1 MKYRLYAKNVRG
13 QEGFVYLYIHHNIT
27 GLRLPKLTS
36 LGIKIPERCCS
47 PSKQEFKKVVGLSKE
62 ELLRIGYESVKDLNS
77 FLEERL
83 NTYIKANG
91 QINFV
96 SEDKKTLNMWFEIL
110 INRQSNQG
118 TKMRYKNVYNL
129 LVQFQRW
136 YSVNKRR
143 QVENEI
149 ILMREINVD
158 FLIEFRNWL
167 RSEPGENENR
177 KKNRINSSNFK
188 LKCVKSVLNKSHK
201 ENYYSFQINPF
212 DHINF
217 HFQEQNVEILTL
229 EELKKIIDVELREV
243 YRRTIPLKDGTTLWG
258 KEIEG
263 GVEER
268 NKKNKRYKAKHSLND
283 IRNYFLFQLLS
294 QGIRVSDM
302 VTLRWNNFQFSND
315 TMRIS
320 KVMVKTRKSISILVN
335 EKMTSII
342 SNYIVR
348 YNEYYPTE
356 VKELNTINDEIIR
369 EYNLYYR
376 KSSVVKIT
384 DDNWRH
390 FYHIIDENSKYG
402 TTTGGSRGLLIDF
415 DTINTLREFLLRK
428 HKEGTLHQYLNDGIP
443 FKKGPIP
450 IGIARIGKLT
460 SSLEKWHQENLEVN
474 EKKFT
479 RTYKELKERRHQLV
493 LDMIREINTN
503 EEIKKDFVFPLLN
516 NLDFKDIEDED
527 FSVLSEYQ
535 YRKFQSVRSYYNK
548 LLKLIAT
555 QSKINKRLT
564 SHLARHSYT
573 SLMLELGED
582 VNLFDLMTSLGHK
595 HLSTTQTYIQRLSNK
610 KIDKLNLVI
619 SDKLNTGFNINL

>member
-47 PSKQEFKKVVGLSKE
+47 PSKQEFKKVVGLSRE
-62 ELLRIGYESVKDLNS
+62 DLMRLGYESVKDLNN

-149 ILMREINVD
+149 ILMRDVNVD

-167 RSEPGENENR
+167 RSEPGERENR

-188 LKCVKSVLNKSHK
+188 LKCIKSVLNKSHK

-229 EELKKIIDVELREV
+229 EELKQIIDVELTEV

-258 KEIEG
+258 KDIEG

-268 NKKNKRYKAKHSLND
+268 NRRNRRYKAKHSLND

-302 VTLRWNNFQFSND
+302 VTLRWNNFQFSSD

-342 SNYIVR
+342 SNYIIR
-348 YNEYYPTE
+348 YTDHYQNEIQ
-356 VKELNTINDEIIR
+356 ELNRINDRIIA

-376 KSSVVKIT
+376 KSSIVKIT

-402 TTTGGSRGLLIDF
+402 TASGGTRGLLIDF
-415 DTINTLREFLLRK
+415 ETINKLREFLLEK
-428 HKEGTLHQYLNDGIP
+428 HNEGTLHHYLNDGIP
-443 FKKGPIP
+443 FKKGPFP
-450 IGIARIGKLT
+450 IGLSKLGKLT
-460 SSLEKWHQENLEVN
+460 SSLEKWHKENLEVN
-474 EKKFT
+474 ELKFT

-493 LDMIREINTN
+493 IKMIREINSN
-503 EEIKKDFVFPLLN
+503 DEIKSDFVFPLLN

-619 SDKLNTGFNINL
+619 SDKLNTGFNINI

>member
-1 MKYRLYAKNVRG
+1 MKYKLYSKQVRG

-27 GLRLPKLTS
+27 GSRQPKLTS
-36 LGIKIPERCCS
+36 LGIKIPESCCS
-47 PSKQEFKKVVGLSKE
+47 PSRQEFKKVVGLSKDY
-62 ELLRIGYESVKDLNS
+62 LLRLGYESIKDLNS

-96 SEDKKTLNMWFEIL
+96 SEEKKTLNLWFEIL
-110 INRQSNQG
+110 INRQCNQG

-136 YSVNKRR
+136 YSVNKKR

-167 RSEPGENENR
+167 RTEPGKNEKR

-188 LKCVKSVLNKSHK
+188 LKCIKSVLNKSHR
-201 ENYYSFQINPF
+201 ENYYAFQINPF

-229 EELKKIIDVELREV
+229 EELKQIIEVELVEV
-243 YRRTIPLKDGTTLWG
+243 YRRTIPLKDGTSLWG
-258 KEIEG
+258 KDIEG

-268 NKKNKRYKAKHSLND
+268 NKRNRRYKSKHSLSD

-302 VTLRWNNFQFSND
+302 VTLRWNNFQYSND
-315 TMRIS
+315 TLRIS

-342 SNYIVR
+342 SQYIIR
-348 YNEYYPTE
+348 YKDFYPDE
-356 VKELNTINDEIIR
+356 VKELINVNESIVKK
-369 EYNLYYR
+369 YTLFSR
-376 KSSVVKIT
+376 KSSVLKPT
-384 DDNWRH
+384 DENWKH
-390 FYHIIDENSKYG
+390 FYHIIDETSKYS
-402 TTTGGSRGLLIDF
+402 TTGRKGLLIDF
-415 DTINTLREFLLRK
+415 DTINKLQEFLLEK
-428 HKEGTLHQYLNDGIP
+428 HKDETLYQYLNDGTP
-443 FKKGPIP
+443 YTKNRVVKGLSQ
-450 IGIARIGKLT
+450 IGKLIG
-460 SSLEKWHQENLEVN
+460 SLNKWHSDNLEEN
-474 EKKFT
+474 EKTFT
-479 RTYKELKERRHQLV
+479 QTYKELKETRNNLV
-493 LDMIREINTN
+493 IKLIREINTN
-503 EEIKKDFVFPLLN
+503 EEIKKDFVFPLLSN
-516 NLDFKDIEDED
+516 NDFRDIEDED

-555 QSKINKRLT
+555 QSKLNKRLT

-619 SDKLNTGFNINL
+619 SDKLNTGLSINI

>member
-1 MKYRLYAKNVRG
+1 MKYKLYAKNVRG

-27 GLRLPKLTS
+27 GSRQPKLTS
-36 LGIKIPERCCS
+36 LGIKIPESSCS
-47 PSKQEFKKVVGLSKE
+47 PSRQEFKKVVGLSKDY
-62 ELLRIGYESVKDLNS
+62 LMRLGYESVKDLNS

-96 SEDKKTLNMWFEIL
+96 SEERKTLNMWYEIL

-136 YSVNKRR
+136 YSVNKKK

-149 ILMREINVD
+149 ILMREIDVD

-167 RSEPGENENR
+167 RSEPGENEKR

-201 ENYYSFQINPF
+201 ENYYAFQINPF

-229 EELKKIIDVELREV
+229 EELKQIIEVELVEV

-258 KEIEG
+258 KDIKG

-268 NKKNKRYKAKHSLND
+268 NKRNKRYKAKHSLSD

-302 VTLRWNNFQFSND
+302 VTLRWNNFNYSNE
-315 TMRIS
+315 TLRIS

-342 SNYIVR
+342 SQYIIRYKDYYPEEIENLIRVNESIVR
-348 YNEYYPTE
+348 EYTMYN
-356 VKELNTINDEIIR
+356 
-369 EYNLYYR
+369 R
-376 KSSVVKIT
+376 KSSLLKPT
-384 DDNWRH
+384 DENWKY
-390 FYHIIDENSKYG
+390 FFHIIDETSKYS
-402 TTTGGSRGLLIDF
+402 TMGSKGLLIDF
-415 DTINTLREFLLRK
+415 DTINKLQEFLLEK
-428 HKEGTLHQYLNDGIP
+428 HSEGSLHQYLNDGVP
-443 FKKGPIP
+443 YSNTKFPMGLSQ
-450 IGIARIGKLT
+450 IGKLI
-460 SSLEKWHQENLEVN
+460 SSLNKWHQNNLEKN
-474 EKKFT
+474 EKNYT
-479 RTYKELKERRHQLV
+479 QSYNELKKERHNIVTQLIR
-493 LDMIREINTN
+493 MINSNN
-503 EEIKKDFVFPLLN
+503 ETKTDFVFPLLDN
-516 NLDFKDIEDED
+516 KDFNDIEDED

-548 LLKLIAT
+548 LLKLIASQT
-555 QSKINKRLT
+555 NINKRLT

-619 SDKLNTGFNINL
+619 SDKLNTGLSINI

>member
-1 MKYRLYAKNVRG
+1 MKYKLYAKNVRG

-27 GLRLPKLTS
+27 GKRLPKLTS
-36 LGIKIPERCCS
+36 LGIKIPETCCS
-47 PSKQEFKKVVGLSKE
+47 PSKQDFKKVIGLSKDY
-62 ELLRIGYESVKDLNS
+62 LLRLGYDSVKDLNS

-96 SEDKKTLNMWFEIL
+96 SEEKKTLNMWFEIL

-129 LVQFQRW
+129 LIQFQRW
-136 YSVNKRR
+136 YSVNKKK

-188 LKCVKSVLNKSHK
+188 LKCIKSVLNKSHN
-201 ENYYSFQINPF
+201 ENYYTFRINPF
-212 DHINF
+212 DHITF
-217 HFQEQNVEILTL
+217 QFQEQNVEILTL
-229 EELKKIIDVELREV
+229 EELKQIIEVELVEV

-258 KEIEG
+258 KEIDG

-268 NKKNKRYKAKHSLND
+268 NKKNRRYKAKHSLND

-302 VTLRWNNFQFSND
+302 VTLRWNNFQYSND
-315 TMRIS
+315 SLRIS

-342 SNYIVR
+342 SNYIIR
-348 YNEYYPTE
+348 YNEFFPDEVRELTE
-356 VKELNTINDEIIR
+356 INDEIVR
-369 EYNLYYR
+369 EYTLFNR
-376 KSSVVKIT
+376 KSSLVKIT

-390 FYHIIDENSKYG
+390 FYHIIDETSKYG
-402 TTTGGSRGLLIDF
+402 SSSGKRGLLIDF
-415 DTINTLREFLLRK
+415 ETIKRLQEFLFEKNRD
-428 HKEGTLHQYLNDGIP
+428 GTLHHYLNDGIP
-443 FKKGPIP
+443 FKKGPLP
-450 IGIARIGKLT
+450 VGLT
-460 SSLEKWHQENLEVN
+460 KIINLIRTLEEWHSENLERN
-474 EKKFT
+474 EKTFIEN
-479 RTYKELKERRHQLV
+479 YKDLKSRRHQLV
-493 LDMIREINTN
+493 VKLIRDINSK

-516 NLDFKDIEDED
+516 NNDFKDIEDED

-555 QSKINKRLT
+555 QSKINKKLT

-619 SDKLNTGFNINL
+619 SEKLNTGLNINL

>member
-1 MKYRLYAKNVRG
+1 MKYKLYAKNVRG
-13 QEGFVYLYIHHNIT
+13 QEGYVYLYIHHNIT

-36 LGIKIPERCCS
+36 LGIKIPEKNCS
-47 PSKQEFKKVVGLSKE
+47 PSKQEFKKVVGLSKDY
-62 ELLRIGYESVKDLNS
+62 LMRLGYDSIKELNS
-77 FLEERL
+77 FIEERL
-83 NTYIKANG
+83 NNYIKANG

-129 LVQFQRW
+129 LVQFQKW
-136 YSVNKRR
+136 YSVNKKK
-143 QVENEI
+143 QVENEV

-167 RSEPGENENR
+167 RSEPIENEKR
-177 KKNRINSSNFK
+177 KKNKINSSNFK

-201 ENYYSFQINPF
+201 EEYYVFHINPF
-212 DHINF
+212 DHIGF
-217 HFQEQNVEILTL
+217 TFQEQNLEILTL
-229 EELKKIIDVELREV
+229 EELKKIIDVELVEV
-243 YRRTIPLKDGTTLWG
+243 YRRTIPLNDGTTLWG

-263 GVEER
+263 GAIER
-268 NKKNKRYKAKHSLND
+268 NKRNRRYKPKHSLND

-302 VTLRWNNFQFSND
+302 VTLRWNNFQYSNE

-335 EKMTSII
+335 EKMTSIL
-342 SNYIVR
+342 SNYITQFS
-348 YNEYYPTE
+348 NLYPDE
-356 VKELNTINDEIIR
+356 VKELLNINEDITR
-369 EYNLYYR
+369 EYSLYNT
-376 KSSVVKIT
+376 KSSLVKIT
-384 DDNWRH
+384 DENWRH
-390 FYHIIDENSKYG
+390 FYHIIDETSKYG
-402 TTTGGSRGLLIDF
+402 SKSGIHGLLIDYN
-415 DTINTLREFLLRK
+415 TINTLTEFLLERNK
-428 HKEGTLHQYLNDGIP
+428 DGTLHHYLNDGTP
-443 FKKGPIP
+443 FDNVLMGLSM
-450 IGIARIGKLT
+450 IGKL
-460 SSLEKWHQENLEVN
+460 SRSLNKWHKENLERI
-474 EKKFT
+474 E
-479 RTYKELKERRHQLV
+479 RTFKENYKELKERRHNLVIQL
-493 LDMIREINTN
+493 IRDINSKDG
-503 EEIKKDFVFPLLN
+503 IKKKFVFPLLN
-516 NLDFKDIEDED
+516 DNDFKEIEDED
-527 FSVLSEYQ
+527 FSILSEYQ

-548 LLKLIAT
+548 LLKLIAIQT
-555 QSKINKRLT
+555 KINKRLT

-619 SDKLNTGFNINL
+619 SDRLNSDLSINI

>member
-1 MKYRLYAKNVRG
+1 MKYKLYAKQVRG

-27 GLRLPKLTS
+27 GSRQPKLTS
-36 LGIKIPERCCS
+36 LGIKIPESCCS
-47 PSKQEFKKVVGLSKE
+47 TSRQDFKKVVGLSKDY
-62 ELLRIGYESVKDLNS
+62 LLRLGYDSIKDLNS

-96 SEDKKTLNMWFEIL
+96 SEEKKTLNLWFEIL

-118 TKMRYKNVYNL
+118 TKMRYKNVFNL
-129 LVQFQRW
+129 LVQFQKW
-136 YSVNKRR
+136 YSVNKKR

-167 RSEPGENENR
+167 RTEPGVNEKR

-188 LKCVKSVLNKSHK
+188 LKCIKSVLNKSHK
-201 ENYYSFQINPF
+201 ENFYAFQINPF

-229 EELKKIIDVELREV
+229 EELKQIIEVELVEV
-243 YRRTIPLKDGTTLWG
+243 YRRTIPLKDGTSLWG
-258 KEIEG
+258 KDIKE

-268 NKKNKRYKAKHSLND
+268 NKRNKRYKSKHSLND

-302 VTLRWNNFQFSND
+302 VTLRWNNFQYSND
-315 TMRIS
+315 TLRIS
-320 KVMVKTRKSISILVN
+320 KVMVKTRKSINILVN

-342 SNYIVR
+342 SHYIIR
-348 YNEYYPTE
+348 YNDFYPDE
-356 VKELNTINDEIIR
+356 VKEIINVNESIISK
-369 EYNLYYR
+369 YNLYSR
-376 KSSVVKIT
+376 KSSLIKLT
-384 DDNWRH
+384 DENWRH
-390 FYHIIDENSKYG
+390 FYHIIDETSKYS
-402 TTTGGSRGLLIDF
+402 TTKHKGLLIDF
-415 DTINTLREFLLRK
+415 ETITKLQDFLIER
-428 HKEGTLHQYLNDGIP
+428 HKDGTLHQYLNDGIP
-443 FKKGPIP
+443 YTKKRVP
-450 IGIARIGKLT
+450 IGLSQIGKLIG
-460 SSLEKWHQENLEVN
+460 SLNKWHSDNLEEN
-474 EKKFT
+474 ERTFT
-479 RTYKELKERRHQLV
+479 ETYKKLKETRNHLV
-493 LDMIREINTN
+493 IELIRKINSN
-503 EEIKKDFVFPLLN
+503 EEIKKDFVFPLLSN
-516 NLDFKDIEDED
+516 SDFREIEDED

-548 LLKLIAT
+548 LLKLIAV
-555 QSKINKRLT
+555 QSNLNKRLT

-582 VNLFDLMTSLGHK
+582 VNLYDLMTSLGHK

-619 SDKLNTGFNINL
+619 SDKLNTGLSINI